1 MTGDDDRKLQDSAGC
16 GEIGRHRGGLRRCAQ
31 VAGVDT
37 TILCLSTRVVRP
49 PCSPIARYSVSSKKS
64 KASVFRSNYMLRG
77 PLKRDPGGAAVAVA
91 IANELAVNTEEGKG
105 AQE

>member
-1 MTGDDDRKLQDSAGC
+1 
-16 GEIGRHRGGLRRCAQ
+16 
-31 VAGVDT
+31 
-37 TILCLSTRVVRP
+37 VVRP

-91 IANELAVNTEEGKG
+91 IANELAVNTDAEGKG